1 MALLIDSVRRNF
13 GLKVTAVVVAVVL
26 WFTFNLV
33 GTSHNV
39 FSKTLVLPVTVHGIA
54 SGLVAMPQTDHVTVV
69 LEGPRPD
76 VESETASD
84 LAAYVDC
91 ANRAAGIV
99 TLPVGVAGRD
109 ADKIM
114 TVTPDQSVVV
124 IDRYAYRA
132 VPVAIRGADGGALAD
147 AIVAP
152 AAIQVAGA
160 ASAVARVI
168 AAEASVP
175 ETRAL
180 PAGFMAE
187 LKATPVDA
195 HLQPVDGATAVGLVR
210 VTSTATK
217 EQKAR

>member
-39 FSKTLVLPVTVHGIA
+39 FSKTLELPVAVHGIA
-54 SGLVAMPQTDHVTVV
+54 SGFVAMPQVDHVTVE

-76 VESETASD
+76 VESETAAE

-91 ANRAAGIV
+91 AGRGTGVV
-99 TLPVGVAGRD
+99 TLPVSVAGRD
-109 ADKIM
+109 ADRIM
-114 TVTPDQSVVV
+114 TVTPDQTVVV
-124 IDRYAYRA
+124 IDRYAYRT

-147 AIVAP
+147 AMAAP
-152 AAIQVAGA
+152 AQVQVAGA

-168 AAEASVP
+168 GAEALLP

-180 PAGFMAE
+180 PAGFVAE

-195 HLQPVDGATAVGLVR
+195 RLQPVDGATAVGIVR

-217 EQKAR
+217 ERKAR